1 MPGEIIRRYG
11 FWLADALQGGLVRRY
26 YKNLKN
32 MPGAAFPS
40 SDLQALLHHAVM
52 TTPYYAP
59 WKNSERIESFPVINK
74 QIILAHYDGFL
85 SSVYRREKLH
95 VMRSSG
101 SSGDRF
107 AMLQNRKKRKRVLA
121 ELIYFN
127 EQSGFQMGER
137 FIYTRIWF
145 KDNRKSIWMRT
156 AENMCPFDCRSLS
169 DASLDGLFH
178 LLQKDKSIKMLKG
191 YASSLEAIADYFD
204 RRGFSPALFN
214 LKIILSGAE
223 RLDQVAKAKLKHV
236 FGCPVISRYSNQEN
250 GVLAQQG
257 SSDDIFYL
265 NTPHYYFEWLKLDD
279 DTPAAIGESA
289 RLIITDLYNLAMP
302 MIRYDTGDIVI
313 AGQVD
318 GVPGRNILLDVSGR
332 CDEVITD
339 TRGNKISPHAVA
351 LHFRQFTGLRQYQ
364 LIQNSR
370 TDFVLKLEAAR
381 GVYDDTNVKQSL
393 SGLVGA
399 DCAIE
404 IIHLD
409 KIPQA
414 ASGKLKKIIR
424 NY

>member
-1 MPGEIIRRYG
+1 
-11 FWLADALQGGLVRRY
+11 
-26 YKNLKN
+26 
-32 MPGAAFPS
+32 
-40 SDLQALLHHAVM
+40 
-52 TTPYYAP
+52 
-59 WKNSERIESFPVINK
+59 
-74 QIILAHYDGFL
+74 
-85 SSVYRREKLH
+85 
-95 VMRSSG
+95 
-101 SSGDRF
+101 
-107 AMLQNRKKRKRVLA
+107 
-121 ELIYFN
+121 
-127 EQSGFQMGER
+127 
-137 FIYTRIWF
+137 
-145 KDNRKSIWMRT
+145 
-156 AENMCPFDCRSLS
+156 
-169 DASLDGLFH
+169 
-178 LLQKDKSIKMLKG
+178 
-191 YASSLEAIADYFD
+191 
-204 RRGFSPALFN
+204 
-214 LKIILSGAE
+214 
-223 RLDQVAKAKLKHV
+223 
-236 FGCPVISRYSNQEN
+236 
-250 GVLAQQG
+250 VLAQQG